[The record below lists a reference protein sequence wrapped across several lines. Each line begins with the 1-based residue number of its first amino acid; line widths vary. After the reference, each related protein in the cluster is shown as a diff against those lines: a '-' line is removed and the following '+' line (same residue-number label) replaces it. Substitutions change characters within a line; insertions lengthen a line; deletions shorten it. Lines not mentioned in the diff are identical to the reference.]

1 MANLKEIRGR
11 IKSITSIQKVTS
23 AMKMVAAAKLRTSQS
38 NMEQCRP
45 YSNKISILLNDL
57 LSDCDNVNFD
67 LMQKREVSKTLY
79 VVITSDRGMAG
90 AFNTNILKKAQS
102 DIDIDGKDQAR
113 IISIGK
119 KSRDYFKNRNFDIIS
134 EYIDFWGDL
143 NFNHAIDIGE
153 EVVDLFITGNVDK
166 VKVYYNEFKNLATQI
181 IKDIDFLPLTESD
194 SEEDKKQTD
203 RLFEPSK
210 EEILRGVIPKHINV
224 QLWQFLLESYASE
237 QAARM
242 LAMENAT
249 ENAGDMIR
257 DLGLQYNKARQ
268 SAITTEIIEIVSGA
282 NALSS

>member
-11 IKSITSIQKVTS
+11 IKSIKSIQKVTS

-45 YSNKISILLNDL
+45 YSNKISSLLNDL
-57 LSDCDNVNFD
+57 ILECKDLDLD
-67 LMQKREVSKTLY
+67 LMNQRDISKTLF

-102 DIDIDGKDQAR
+102 DIDIIGKDNAL
-113 IISIGK
+113 IIAVGK
-119 KSRDYFKNRNFDIIS
+119 KSRDYFNNRNFDIQS
-134 EYIDFWGDL
+134 NHIDFWGDL
-143 NFNHAIDIGE
+143 NFNHAIQLGNEI
-153 EVVDLFITGNVDK
+153 VDLFNSKKVDK
-166 VKVYYNEFKNLATQI
+166 VKVYYNEFKNLANQI
-181 IKDIDFLPLTESD
+181 IKDVDFLPLKEINSD
-194 SEEDKKQTD
+194 SSKKQID

-210 EEILRGVIPKHINV
+210 EDILKGLIPKHINV

-242 LAMENAT
+242 VAMENAT
-249 ENAGDMIR
+249 ENAGEMIK

-268 SAITTEIIEIVSGA
+268 TAITTEIIEIVSGA

>member
-11 IKSITSIQKVTS
+11 IKSIKSIQKVTS

-45 YSNKISILLNDL
+45 YSNKISMLVNDL
-57 LSDCDNVNFD
+57 LLECNKTNFD
-67 LMQKREVSKTLY
+67 LMQEREVSKTLY

-102 DIDIDGKDQAR
+102 DIDANGKDQAT

-119 KSRDYFKNRNFDIIS
+119 KSRDYFKNRNFNIIS
-134 EYIDFWGDL
+134 DYIDFWGEL
-143 NFNHAIDIGE
+143 NFNHAINIGQE
-153 EVVDLFITGNVDK
+153 IIDLFVSKKVDQ
-166 VKVYYNEFKNLATQI
+166 VKVYYNEFKNLATQT
-181 IKDIDFLPLTESD
+181 IKDVDFLPLKESD
-194 SEEDKKQTD
+194 FTEEKKQVD

-210 EEILRGVIPKHINV
+210 KEILEGLIPKHINV
-224 QLWQFLLESYASE
+224 QIWQFLLESYASE

>member
-11 IKSITSIQKVTS
+11 IKSIKSIQKVTS

-45 YSNKISILLNDL
+45 YSKKISILMNDL
-57 LSDCDNVNFD
+57 LSECGNIRFN
-67 LMQKREVSKTLY
+67 LMEQRAVSKTLY

-90 AFNTNILKKAQS
+90 AFNTNILKKAQQ
-102 DIDIDGKDQAR
+102 DIDINGKDNAR
-113 IISIGK
+113 VISIGK
-119 KSRDYFKNRNFDIIS
+119 KSRDYFKNRNFDMVS

-143 NFNHAIDIGE
+143 NFDHAIDMGE
-153 EVVDLFITGNVDK
+153 EIVDLFISGKVDQ
-166 VKVYYNEFKNLATQI
+166 VKVYYNEFKNLATQV

-194 SEEDKKQTD
+194 TEEDKKQVD
-203 RLFEPSK
+203 RLYEPSK
-210 EEILRGVIPKHINV
+210 EEILKGLIPKHINV
-224 QLWQFLLESYASE
+224 QIWQFLLESYASE

-242 LAMENAT
+242 VAMENAT
-249 ENAGDMIR
+249 DNAGDMIKE
-257 DLGLQYNKARQ
+257 LGLQYNKARQ

>member
-11 IKSITSIQKVTS
+11 IKSIKSIQKVTS

-45 YSNKISILLNDL
+45 YSNKISMLLNDL
-57 LSDCDNVNFD
+57 LLECNKTNFD
-67 LMQKREVSKTLY
+67 LMQKREISKTLY
-79 VVITSDRGMAG
+79 IVITSDRGMAG

-102 DIDIDGKDQAR
+102 DIDANRKDQAT

-134 EYIDFWGDL
+134 DYIDFWGEL
-143 NFNHAIDIGE
+143 NFNHAINIGQE
-153 EVVDLFITGNVDK
+153 IIDLFVSKKVDQ
-166 VKVYYNEFKNLATQI
+166 VKVYYNEFKNLATQT
-181 IKDIDFLPLTESD
+181 IKDIDFLPLKESD
-194 SEEDKKQTD
+194 SKEDKKQVD

-210 EEILRGVIPKHINV
+210 KEILEGLIPKHINV
-224 QLWQFLLESYASE
+224 QIWQFLLESYASE

>member
-1 MANLKEIRGR
+1 
-11 IKSITSIQKVTS
+11 
-23 AMKMVAAAKLRTSQS
+23 MKMVAAAKLRTSQS

-45 YSNKISILLNDL
+45 YSSKISILLNDL

-67 LMQKREVSKTLY
+67 LMQAREVSKTLY

-102 DIDIDGKDQAR
+102 DIDVDGKDQAK

-134 EYIDFWGDL
+134 EHIDFWGEL
-143 NFNHAIDIGE
+143 NFDHAINIGNE
-153 EVVDLFITGNVDK
+153 IVDLFISRKVDK
-166 VKVYYNEFKNLATQI
+166 VKIYYNEFKNLATQV
-181 IKDIDFLPLTESD
+181 IKDIDFLPLKQFD
-194 SEEDKKQTD
+194 SNEEKKQLD

-210 EEILRGVIPKHINV
+210 EDILRSLIPKHINV
-224 QLWQFLLESYASE
+224 QIWQFLLESYASE

-249 ENAGDMIR
+249 DNAGDMIK

>member
-11 IKSITSIQKVTS
+11 IKSIKSIQKVTS

-45 YSNKISILLNDL
+45 YSGKITSLLNDL
-57 LSDCDNVNFD
+57 MADCNSNDYD
-67 LMQKREVSKTLY
+67 LMNKRDVNKTLY

-102 DIDIDGKDQAR
+102 DIDLDGKENS
-113 IISIGK
+113 IIIPIGK
-119 KSRDYFKNRNFDIIS
+119 KSRDYFKNRNFNIFS
-134 EYIDFWGDL
+134 EHIEFWGDL
-143 NFNHAIDIGE
+143 NFNHAIKIGDE
-153 EVVDLFITGNVDK
+153 IVNLFLSQKVDK
-166 VKVYYNEFKNLATQI
+166 VKIYYNEFKNLATQD
-181 IKDIDFLPLTESD
+181 IKNVDFLPLENIDTET
-194 SEEDKKQTD
+194 QTIATD
-203 RLFEPSK
+203 RLYEPSK
-210 EEILRGVIPKHINV
+210 EQILKELIPKYINV
-224 QLWQFLLESYASE
+224 QVWQYLLESYASE

-249 ENAGDMIR
+249 DNAGEMIR
-257 DLGLQYNKARQ
+257 ELGLQYNKARQ

>member
-57 LSDCDNVNFD
+57 LSDCDNINFG

-119 KSRDYFKNRNFDIIS
+119 KSRDYFKNRKFDVIS
-134 EYIDFWGDL
+134 EHIDFWGEL
-143 NFNHAIDIGE
+143 NFDHAINIGNE
-153 EVVDLFITGNVDK
+153 IVDLFISKKVDK
-166 VKVYYNEFKNLATQI
+166 VKVYYNEFKNLATQVM
-181 IKDIDFLPLTESD
+181 KDIDFLPLEQFD
-194 SEEDKKQTD
+194 SSEDKKQMD

-210 EEILRGVIPKHINV
+210 EDILRGLIPKHINV
-224 QLWQFLLESYASE
+224 QIWQFLLESYASE

-249 ENAGDMIR
+249 DNAGDMIK

>member
-11 IKSITSIQKVTS
+11 IKSIKSIQKVTS

-45 YSNKISILLNDL
+45 YSNKISMLVNDL
-57 LSDCDNVNFD
+57 LLECNDISFD
-67 LMQKREVSKTLY
+67 LMQKREASKTLY

-102 DIDIDGKDQAR
+102 DIDINGKDQAM

-119 KSRDYFKNRNFDIIS
+119 KSRDYFKNRNFDIVFNH
-134 EYIDFWGDL
+134 IDFWGNL
-143 NFNHAIDIGE
+143 NFDHAISISKE
-153 EVVDLFITGNVDK
+153 IVDLFVSGKVNQ
-166 VKVYYNEFKNLATQI
+166 VKVYYNKFKSLATQI
-181 IKDIDFLPLTESD
+181 IKDIDFLPLTKPD
-194 SEEDKKQTD
+194 SKDKNEQLD

-210 EEILRGVIPKHINV
+210 EEILRELLPKHINV
-224 QLWQFLLESYASE
+224 QVWQFLLESYASE

>member
-11 IKSITSIQKVTS
+11 IKSIKSIQQVTS
-23 AMKMVAAAKLRTSQS
+23 AMKMVAAAKLRTSQL

-45 YSNKISILLNDL
+45 YSNEVSNLMNDL
-57 LSDCDNVNFD
+57 LIDCNNSTFS
-67 LMQKREVSKTLY
+67 LMEKREVKKTLY
-79 VVITSDRGMAG
+79 VIITSDRGMAG
-90 AFNTNILKKAQS
+90 AFNTNILKKAQT
-102 DIDIDGKDQAR
+102 DIDNDDLKQSK
-113 IISIGK
+113 IICIGK

-134 EYIDFWGDL
+134 SYTDFWNAL
-143 NFNHAIDIGE
+143 NFEHAINIGQE
-153 EVVDLFITGNVDK
+153 IVNLFMNKEVDK

-181 IKDIDFLPLTESD
+181 IKNVNFLPLEYL
-194 SEEDKKQTD
+194 EEKEDKKQVE

-210 EEILRGVIPKHINV
+210 EEILINLIPRHINV
-224 QLWQFLLESYASE
+224 QIWQFLLESYASE

-249 ENAGDMIR
+249 ENAGEMIKE
-257 DLGLQYNKARQ
+257 LGLQYNKARQ

>member
-45 YSNKISILLNDL
+45 YSNKISTLLNDL
-57 LSDCDNVNFD
+57 LSECDNVNFD

-102 DIDIDGKDQAR
+102 DIDVDGKDQAR

-134 EYIDFWGDL
+134 EYIDFWGEL
-143 NFNHAIDIGE
+143 NFDHAINIGNQI
-153 EVVDLFITGNVDK
+153 VDLFISKKVDK
-166 VKVYYNEFKNLATQI
+166 VKIYYNEFKNLATQV
-181 IKDIDFLPLTESD
+181 IKNIDFLPLKQFD
-194 SEEDKKQTD
+194 SNEDKKQMD

-210 EEILRGVIPKHINV
+210 EDILRGLIPKHINV
-224 QLWQFLLESYASE
+224 QIWQFLLESYASE

-249 ENAGDMIR
+249 DNAGDMIK

>member
-11 IKSITSIQKVTS
+11 IKSIKSIQKVTS

-45 YSNKISILLNDL
+45 YSNKISMLVNDL
-57 LSDCDNVNFD
+57 LLECNKTNFD
-67 LMQKREVSKTLY
+67 LMQEREVSKTLY

-102 DIDIDGKDQAR
+102 DIDVNGKEQAI

-134 EYIDFWGDL
+134 DYIDFWGEL
-143 NFNHAIDIGE
+143 NFNHAINIGQE
-153 EVVDLFITGNVDK
+153 IIDLFLSEKVDQ
-166 VKVYYNEFKNLATQI
+166 VKIYYNEFKNLATQT
-181 IKDIDFLPLTESD
+181 IKDIDFLPLKESD
-194 SEEDKKQTD
+194 SKEDKKQVD

-210 EEILRGVIPKHINV
+210 KEILEGLIPKHINV
-224 QLWQFLLESYASE
+224 QIWQFLLESYASE

>member
-45 YSNKISILLNDL
+45 YSNKILILLNDL

-102 DIDIDGKDQAR
+102 DIDVDGKDQAR

-119 KSRDYFKNRNFDIIS
+119 KSRDYFKNRNFDVIS
-134 EYIDFWGDL
+134 EHIDFWGEL
-143 NFNHAIDIGE
+143 NFDHAINIGNE
-153 EVVDLFITGNVDK
+153 IVDLFISKKVDK
-166 VKVYYNEFKNLATQI
+166 VKVYHNEFKNLATQVM
-181 IKDIDFLPLTESD
+181 KDIDFLPLKQFD
-194 SEEDKKQTD
+194 SSEDKKQMD

-210 EEILRGVIPKHINV
+210 EDILRGLIPKHINV
-224 QLWQFLLESYASE
+224 QIWQFLLESYASE

-249 ENAGDMIR
+249 DNAGDMIK

>member
-11 IKSITSIQKVTS
+11 IKSIKSIQKVTS
-23 AMKMVAAAKLRTSQS
+23 AMKMVAAAKLRSSQS
-38 NMEQCRP
+38 NMEKCRP
-45 YSNKISILLNDL
+45 YSNKISILVNDL
-57 LSDCDNVNFD
+57 LLECDNVNFD
-67 LMQKREVSKTLY
+67 LMHKRKILKTLY

-102 DIDIDGKDQAR
+102 DIDINGKEQAMV
-113 IISIGK
+113 ISVGK
-119 KSRDYFKNRNFDIIS
+119 KSRDYFKNRNFGIVS
-134 EYIDFWGDL
+134 EYIDFWGEL
-143 NFNHAIDIGE
+143 NFDHAINIGNE
-153 EVVDLFITGNVDK
+153 IISLFISGKVDQ

-181 IKDIDFLPLTESD
+181 IKDVDFLPLSESD
-194 SEEDKKQTD
+194 SREKKKQLD

-210 EEILRGVIPKHINV
+210 EEILRGLIPKHINV
-224 QLWQFLLESYASE
+224 QVWQFLLESYASE